1 MKLDRLFQSLLLT
14 GAVVLFISTPA
25 TCEEVREDLQGESF
39 TQATGKSRLDEQVAV
54 KNKKFAIAK
63 SPVLT
68 PSSRKR
74 RLFQSEIAS
83 SPQTAKPGKAG
94 KHIHQLS
101 EIKFPPNSAQILV
114 QAPTNPPNPEQPSGD
129 QVVPITGVKANATPQ
144 GVEVILETTLGE
156 QLQVTNRST
165 GNNFIADVSGAQLRL
180 ASGEAFTFRSEKPLT
195 GITEITVTNVD
206 VNTVRITVVGEKTL
220 PTVELFDDDAGLVF
234 GVTSQTTA
242 TQPPQQP
249 QTPQS
254 QEPAE
259 QTPQEEPATQ
269 QEQDEPIEL
278 VVTGEQD
285 GYSVPDASTATRTNT
300 PLRDIPQSIQ
310 VVPQQVLQDQQVTR
324 LSEALRNTPGVARG
338 GITPRF
344 TFVEDALIR
353 GFDANYLVNGL
364 SSLTDFAP
372 IFEASNIER
381 VEVLRGPSS
390 VLYGRGFTGGIVN
403 LVTKQPLSEPYSLLE
418 FSAGS
423 FNFYR
428 GSVDF
433 SGPLNDSRTVL
444 YRFTGAAQT
453 TESFFDFYD
462 AQRYSLAPTL
472 TWQISD
478 RTKITFEANY
488 AQATQPFDLGLPA
501 VGTILPNPNGKIP
514 RDRYVSEPSDQGQY
528 EALTL
533 GYDFQHRF
541 SDNWEI
547 RNAFRFVDFNIDRQA
562 VFSLGLDPDG
572 RTLNRRFQS
581 PNFGELVYNLDT
593 YVVGKFNTGSIKH
606 EIVAGVN
613 FFRRDSTLAGF
624 NRNAA
629 PIDLFNPVYGQPL
642 GDVIARYD
650 NLTRTDSVGFYLQD
664 QIALTDNLKLLLGG
678 RFDITSQ
685 KSEDFLESTS
695 SFQQDE
701 AFSPRVGIVYQP
713 IPALSFYGSYSR
725 SFLPVVGQTA
735 DGSLFEPEEGTQ
747 YEIGVKADLS
757 DRLAVT
763 LAFYD
768 LTRSNV
774 ETADLENP
782 DFSIQTGEQQSQG
795 IEFNIAGEI
804 LPGWDIIAGYA
815 YTDAKITKDNNFAVG
830 NRISNV
836 PKHAFNIWTS
846 YKLQEGE
853 LKGLG
858 FGLGLFFVG
867 DRPGDL
873 DNSFEI
879 PSYVRTDAAIF
890 YTRDRFRAALNF
902 RNIFN
907 VDYFESA
914 GNINRVILGEPFTVQ
929 GTISWQF

>member
-1 MKLDRLFQSLLLT
+1 MKLDKLFQSLLLT
-14 GAVVLFISTPA
+14 GAVVVFISTPA
-25 TCEEVREDLQGESF
+25 RSEETQGESS
-39 TQATGKSRLDEQVAV
+39 TATVRKSTFKDTLGVRVQESV
-54 KNKKFAIAK
+54 NRK
-63 SPVLT
+63 SPVL
-68 PSSRKR
+68 
-74 RLFQSEIAS
+74 AS
-83 SPQTAKPGKAG
+83 SNRKHRHFPSQVASSLGNAKSDKSNR
-94 KHIHQLS
+94 KILQLS
-101 EIKFPPNSAQILV
+101 EIEQVSQSAELLV
-114 QAPTNPPNPEQPSGD
+114 QSPGSSEVI
-129 QVVPITGVKANATPQ
+129 QVTGVQANPTEK
-144 GVEVILETTLGE
+144 GVEVILQTTLGE
-156 QLQVTNRST
+156 QLQITNRSAE
-165 GNNFIADVSGAQLRL
+165 NNFIADIPNAQLRL
-180 ASGEAFTFRSEKPLT
+180 PSGNAFTFRSEKPVA

-206 VNTVRITVVGEKTL
+206 ANTVRVTVVGEKTL
-220 PTVELFDDDAGLVF
+220 PTVELFDDNAGLVF
-234 GVTSQTTA
+234 GITPAATA
-242 TQPPQQP
+242 MQPPQQL
-249 QTPQS
+249 
-254 QEPAE
+254 EPE
-259 QTPQEEPATQ
+259 QPTSETPQEEPSAQ
-269 QEQDEPIEL
+269 SDEPIEL

-285 GYSVPDASTATRTNT
+285 GYRVPNASTATRTNT

-344 TFVEDALIR
+344 TFVEDTLIR

-547 RNAFRFVDFNIDRQA
+547 RNAFRFVDLNIDRQA

-581 PNFGELVYNLDT
+581 PNYGELVYNLDT

-830 NRISNV
+830 NRISNI

>member
-1 MKLDRLFQSLLLT
+1 MKSWRSLKIYLWLVVS
-14 GAVVLFISTPA
+14 AVGIIGGMLAQPERALASKKQQDKVVTTIQTLSETEFPA
-25 TCEEVREDLQGESF
+25 TSVKDLFS
-39 TQATGKSRLDEQVAV
+39 
-54 KNKKFAIAK
+54 
-63 SPVLT
+63 
-68 PSSRKR
+68 
-74 RLFQSEIAS
+74 QS
-83 SPQTAKPGKAG
+83 
-94 KHIHQLS
+94 
-101 EIKFPPNSAQILV
+101 
-114 QAPTNPPNPEQPSGD
+114 PTNPPVSQESE
-129 QVVPITGVKANATPQ
+129 VVPITGVKANPTDK
-144 GVEVILETTLGE
+144 GVEVILETTQGE
-156 QLQVTNRST
+156 KLQVTNRST
-165 GNNFIADVSGAQLRL
+165 DKNFIADISNAQLRL
-180 ASGEAFTFRSEKPLT
+180 PSGEAFAFRSEKPNSE
-195 GITEITVTNVD
+195 ITEITVTNID
-206 VNTVRITVVGEKTL
+206 ANTVRVTVVSEKAL
-220 PTVELFDDDAGLVF
+220 PTVELFDDNAGLVF
-234 GVTSQTTA
+234 AVTSVVTA
-242 TQPPQQP
+242 TQPPEKP
-249 QTPQS
+249 QA
-254 QEPAE
+254 QEE
-259 QTPQEEPATQ
+259 LTNQTPQEEPAG
-269 QEQDEPIEL
+269 EDEPIEL

-285 GYSVPDASTATRTNT
+285 GYRVQDASTATRTDT
-300 PLRDIPQSIQ
+300 PLRNIPQSIQ
-310 VVPQQVLQDQQVTR
+310 VVPQQVLKDQQVTR

-338 GITPRF
+338 GTTPRF

-372 IFEASNIER
+372 IFEASNIES
-381 VEVLRGPSS
+381 VEVLKGPAS

-403 LVTKQPLSEPYSLLE
+403 LVTKQPLSKPYSLLE

-433 SGPLNDSRTVL
+433 SGPLNDNRTVL

-541 SDNWEI
+541 SDNLEI

-593 YVVGKFNTGSIKH
+593 YVIGKFNTGSIKH

-613 FFRRDSTLAGF
+613 LFRRDSTLAGF
-624 NRNAA
+624 NRSAA
-629 PIDLFNPVYGQPL
+629 PIDLFDPVYGQPL
-642 GDVIARYD
+642 GDVIDRYD

-664 QIALTDNLKLLLGG
+664 QIALTNNLKLLLGG

-701 AFSPRVGIVYQP
+701 AFSPRLGIVYQP

-725 SFLPVVGQTA
+725 SFLPVVGRTA
-735 DGSLFEPEEGTQ
+735 DGSLFNPERGTQ

-757 DRLAVT
+757 DQLAAT

-815 YTDAKITKDNNFAVG
+815 YTDAKITKDNTFAVG
-830 NRISNV
+830 NNINNI
-836 PKHAFNIWTS
+836 PKHAFNVWTT
-846 YKLQEGE
+846 YKLQEGD

-879 PSYVRTDAAIF
+879 PSYLRTDAAIF
-890 YTRDRFRAALNF
+890 YTRDGFRAALNF

-907 VDYFESA
+907 IDYFESA